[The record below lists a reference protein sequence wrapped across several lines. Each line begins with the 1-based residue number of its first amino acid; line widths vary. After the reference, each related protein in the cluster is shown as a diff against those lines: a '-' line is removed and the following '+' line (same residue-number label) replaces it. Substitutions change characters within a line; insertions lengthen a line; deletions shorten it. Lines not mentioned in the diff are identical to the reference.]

1 MSKPNNHERDDSVS
15 IHIGGNADR
24 AQIVAAGRDVQIG
37 GQQFSVE
44 YQEISYAFAEI
55 YRQIEIRPPDPNVD
69 KPEIQSTVE
78 NIESE
83 VKKGDDANPNK
94 VERWLRFLAAMAPDI
109 FDVVAAALT
118 GPIQGIHEMRKVA
131 EMANLHHVPVAPHNI
146 CSPVGTMA
154 AVHVCAAM
162 PKFAGLEYHAVG
174 VPWWQDIIQHEGP
187 IIDDRGYIEVPVTPG
202 IGVELNEEVVR
213 EHLVDGESYFD

>member
-69 KPEIQSTVE
+69 KPEIQST
-78 NIESE
+78 SE
-83 VKKGDDANPNK
+83 
-94 VERWLRFLAAMAPDI
+94 
-109 FDVVAAALT
+109 
-118 GPIQGIHEMRKVA
+118 H
-131 EMANLHHVPVAPHNI
+131 
-146 CSPVGTMA
+146 S
-154 AVHVCAAM
+154 
-162 PKFAGLEYHAVG
+162 
-174 VPWWQDIIQHEGP
+174 
-187 IIDDRGYIEVPVTPG
+187 
-202 IGVELNEEVVR
+202 R
-213 EHLVDGESYFD
+213 EH